1 MYDVNKVYFKVI
13 NLLVL
18 VPIFTSVKLVLGDKP
33 SAVDAKLIV
42 CQALIE
48 PGVLQKEELFCE
60 VRRGLHL
67 RYLWHRGIGSRD
79 GDFSWLHLI
88 GRAPMDP
95 HSTISY
101 LHRNR

>member
-1 MYDVNKVYFKVI
+1 M
-13 NLLVL
+13 L

-67 RYLWHRGIGSRD
+67 RYLWHRGINLELGFNPGLEPRPLSPLVD
-79 GDFSWLHLI
+79 L
-88 GRAPMDP
+88 
-95 HSTISY
+95 
-101 LHRNR
+101 